1 MSKTSPFFRLAL
13 SALTGLFLVALA
25 FGSGFVVAAFQPGQ
39 PGNSG
44 HPHGAALTSDSL
56 SIYNEAWELIERDFF
71 GPLPSNRER
80 VYSAIRGLLGTLE
93 DPYTI
98 FVEPIPRQLEQ
109 DNLRGQYGGVGVAL
123 GRDADG
129 QIVLSP
135 FRDSPAADA
144 GILEGDVLAA
154 IDDVR
159 ITAGMDIS
167 QEVEARIRGEVG
179 TRVILTIQRGAQ
191 TLVFTITRQ
200 VIQIPSVTWHM
211 LEQVPALGYVR
222 IKSFSDRTVGEL
234 QEGLD
239 ELYANGAQGLVLDLR
254 DNGGGLFQASI
265 DVADQFMDSGTVLYE
280 RRQGQEEKAYVANKG
295 GHALEIPLVVLV
307 NQGTASASEIVAG
320 AIQDHGRGALIG
332 ESTFGKGSVQ
342 LIFDLSDG
350 SSVHITAARWYT
362 PDHHQL
368 DGTGLIPNVV
378 VAADSD
384 ASEDVQLKRA
394 VQYLQYGE

>member
-1 MSKTSPFFRLAL
+1 
-13 SALTGLFLVALA
+13 LFLVALA
-25 FGSGFVVAAFQPGQ
+25 FGSGFVVAAFQPSQ
-39 PGNSG
+39 PDNSG

-56 SIYNEAWELIERDFF
+56 SIYNEAWELIERIYNEAWELIERDFF

-123 GRDADG
+123 G

-295 GHALEIPLVVLV
+295 GHALEIPLVVLI